1 MTSKSFFFAT
11 TLVTLLATMVLAQDF
26 KAPVTHLGGNG
37 DPNLH
42 GNTSVNNPAA
52 PRLIF
57 YGGDI
62 TPNDP
67 NAYAFPNGNT
77 LMVPDTTTYGCVG
90 APNGISLIITGL
102 LFNQVANIQT
112 GTIFDPPTATY
123 DIRRDI
129 TVGNGGIDLVH
140 GSGPQTA
147 VPTGRMP
154 FGYVEYATSVMFTSP
169 IPVRH
174 GGAYYLNLS
183 SQCTDSNNENCANV
197 QFFVDNTTQQ
207 TNGINTQL
215 EPSQGLYVNSDYFGY
230 KWEPGCGVEGIMND
244 QQCSYLS
251 FGVYG
256 H

>member
-183 SQCTDSNNENCANV
+183 SQCTDSSNENCANI

-215 EPSQGLYVNSDYFGY
+215 EPSLRLYINSDYFGY
-230 KWEPGCGVEGIMND
+230 NWEPACEVDGGLNN